1 MIQNFDYFQPTKIK
15 FGAGRIAEIGD
26 FVSEYGKKCVLVTV
40 PLFDDFEPI
49 IDKVKL
55 SLNKSGVSFIH
66 FDKVIQNPTTDIIT
80 QGADIANDFGAEVV
94 LGLGGGSSM
103 DSAKAIAVEA
113 MHDGTAWDYLFF
125 KEKQPNYKTLPIIT
139 ATTTAGTGS
148 QVTQVAVLSNSKEKR
163 KSAIYNSIIF
173 PKVSIV
179 DPELTITVPPHI
191 TASTGFDVFTHAFE
205 AYIHKNTSP
214 YVELISLEAI
224 RLVIKNLPMVI
235 KDGKNL
241 QARTEM
247 SWADTLA
254 GLSIAN
260 AGVTLPH
267 GIGMAI
273 GGCCSN
279 IMHGE
284 ALAAVYPEFIK
295 YTYKSSIRKFAT
307 LARLFDQKLEN
318 VSDNIAAEKSCYLVS
333 KFLNNIDMNRGL
345 EKLGVS
351 VAEITE
357 IAEKSMELP
366 DYTNNPRVA
375 NIDEVTELLKNSYKY

>member
-1 MIQNFDYFQPTKIK
+1 MIQNFNYFQPTKIK

-26 FVSEYGKKCVLVTV
+26 SVSELGKRCILVTV
-40 PLFDDFEPI
+40 PLFDAFEPMV
-49 IDKVKL
+49 DKVKL
-55 SLNKSGVSFIH
+55 SLNKAGVSFIH
-66 FDKVIQNPTTDIIT
+66 FDKVIQNPTTEIIT
-80 QGADIANDFGAEVV
+80 QGVKVTKDFGAEVV

-113 MHDGTAWDYLFF
+113 THDGTAWDYLFF
-125 KEKQPNYKTLPIIT
+125 KEKQPTQKTLPIVT

-148 QVTQVAVLSNSKEKR
+148 QVTQVSVLSNPNEKI
-163 KSAIYNSIIF
+163 KSAIYNSVIF
-173 PKVSIV
+173 PKVSII
-179 DPELTITVPPHI
+179 DPELTITVPPHV

-214 YVELISLEAI
+214 YIELISLEAL
-224 RLVIKNLPMVI
+224 RLVIKNLPLVI
-235 KDGKNL
+235 EDGKDL

-247 SWADTLA
+247 SWADILA

-267 GIGMAI
+267 GVGMAI
-273 GGCCSN
+273 GGCCAH
-279 IMHGE
+279 IIHGE

-295 YTYKSSIRKFAT
+295 YTYKSSIKKFAV
-307 LARLFDQKLEN
+307 LSRLFERKLEN
-318 VSDNIAAEKSCYLVS
+318 ISDDIAAEKSCILVNE
-333 KFLNNIDMNRGL
+333 FLNNIGMSSGL

-351 VAEITE
+351 EDEIME
-357 IAEKSMELP
+357 IAEKSMKLP

-375 NIDEVTELLKNSYKY
+375 NLDDVKKLLEKSYKY